1 MRLDKTRIVLAKKK
15 EENDKILAEVSISS
29 NAQVTAANEKETEL
43 LKRIAEF
50 LNTSVESISDEQ
62 PGNSKFIRTLFSP
75 LFRPTDE
82 TMSQRVRVRRSR
94 QHGKGK

>member
-1 MRLDKTRIVLAKKK
+1 MRLDKTRNVLAKKK

-62 PGNSKFIRTLFSP
+62 PGNSEFIRTLFSP

>member
-1 MRLDKTRIVLAKKK
+1 MRLDKTKNVLAKKK

-29 NAQVTAANEKETEL
+29 NAQVTAANDKESEL

-62 PGNSKFIRTLFSP
+62 PGDFEF
-75 LFRPTDE
+75 
-82 TMSQRVRVRRSR
+82 
-94 QHGKGK
+94 

>member
-1 MRLDKTRIVLAKKK
+1 MRLDKTRNVLAKKK

-29 NAQVTAANEKETEL
+29 NAQVTAANDKETEL

-62 PGNSKFIRTLFSP
+62 PGNSKFRKT
-75 LFRPTDE
+75 
-82 TMSQRVRVRRSR
+82 
-94 QHGKGK
+94 